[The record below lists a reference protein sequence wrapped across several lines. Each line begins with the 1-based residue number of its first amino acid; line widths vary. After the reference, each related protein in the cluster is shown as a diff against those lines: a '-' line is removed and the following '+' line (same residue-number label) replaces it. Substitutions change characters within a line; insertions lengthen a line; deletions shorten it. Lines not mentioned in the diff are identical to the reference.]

1 MDIIAIYPGTFDPI
15 TLGHMDL
22 ITRAA
27 KIFPKLIVAVA
38 GDSNKNTL
46 FSLQERVKMAQDE
59 IEKAKELG
67 KNIEIIPFKGL
78 LVEFA
83 KSKGAKTIIRGLRA
97 ASDFEYE
104 FQMSYVNH
112 KLAPELETMF
122 IPATEKSHFIASR
135 FVREIARLN
144 GNVAGFV
151 SDAVAK
157 ELRQKYGTA

>member
-1 MDIIAIYPGTFDPI
+1 METIAIYPGTFDPI

-27 KIFPKLIVAVA
+27 KSFPKLIVAVA
-38 GDSNKNTL
+38 GDTNKSTL
-46 FSLQERVKMAQDE
+46 FTLDERVNMAREE
-59 IEKAKELG
+59 IDRVKPAES
-67 KNIEIIPFKGL
+67 NIEVTAFNGL
-78 LVEFA
+78 LVDLA
-83 KSKGAKTIIRGLRA
+83 KRKGAKVIIRGLRA

-144 GNVAGFV
+144 GDLTGFASESVAQ
-151 SDAVAK
+151 K
-157 ELRQKYGTA
+157 LRHKYDNA